1 MDGNGRWAAQK
12 GLPRFEGHR
21 LGVESIRVIVAA
33 CLEKKIPIL
42 SLFAFSSENWARPSD
57 EVDYL
62 MQLFVESIE
71 QEMEL
76 LYKQGVSLRFI
87 GDRSHLSELLQLSMH
102 SVESLT
108 ENNHDLIM
116 NIVINY
122 GGRWDI
128 VQAARTMASLVKN
141 NQLAVEDIDDALLST
156 MLATKQMP
164 DPDLLIRT
172 SGELRISN
180 FYLWQLAYS
189 ELYFCD
195 VLWPDFRIEAFEDAL
210 MNYATRKRRYGK
222 TSEQSE
228 DIQHV

>member
-1 MDGNGRWAAQK
+1 MDGNGRWAAQR

-33 CLEKKIPIL
+33 CLEKKISIL
-42 SLFAFSSENWARPSD
+42 SLFAFSSENWARPLD

-87 GDRSHLSELLQLSMH
+87 GDRSHLSELLQLSMQ

-108 ENNHDLIM
+108 QNNHALIM

-128 VQAARTMASLVKN
+128 VQATKTIARLVKE
-141 NQLAVEDIDDALLST
+141 NQLAVDDIDDALFST
-156 MLATKQMP
+156 MLETKQIP

-195 VLWPDFRIEAFEDAL
+195 VLWPDFRIEAFEEAL

-228 DIQHV
+228 DKQHV